1 MKKYKYLI
9 FDADHTL
16 LHYIKDETSA
26 FEDLYKELGLAYT
39 KELAKASRFYSESVW
54 TKTGL
59 YDVHDEKIQ
68 REYHTLYRTHLYD
81 VFVRIFEQF
90 PCNADPK
97 TTSRRFL
104 ELLAREGA
112 MMDGAEDVV
121 KKLSKKSG
129 GEYDV
134 CIATNGLLEIQR
146 ARLCKLFPY
155 AKAVFVSE
163 ELGCIKPLPEFFE
176 RMLESL
182 QAESKECLMIG
193 DSLSSD
199 VAGAMAVGMDSCW
212 YNPGGQENAT
222 GFQPTY
228 EIHTLEKLLEI
239 L

>member
-16 LHYIKDETSA
+16 LNYIADETSA

-39 KELAKASRFYSESVW
+39 PELAAESRCASEEEW

-81 VFVRIFEQF
+81 VFARIFEQF

-104 ELLAREGA
+104 ELLAREGETL
-112 MMDGAEDVV
+112 EDVEGLFEKLV
-121 KKLSKKSG
+121 KAGYSL
-129 GEYDV
+129 
-134 CIATNGLLEIQR
+134 CIATNGLSFIQR
-146 ARLCKLFPY
+146 GRLSKLLPFV
-155 AKAVFVSE
+155 KELFVSE
-163 ELGCIKPLPEFFE
+163 EMDCIKPLPAFFE
-176 RMLESL
+176 NMVQKLGAGTED
-182 QAESKECLMIG
+182 CLMIG

-199 VAGAMAVGMDSCW
+199 VAGANGFGMDSCW
-212 YNPGGQENAT
+212 YNPLGVKNET
-222 GFQPTY
+222 EFKPTY
-228 EIHTLEKLLEI
+228 EIRNLEKLLEI

>member
-1 MKKYKYLI
+1 MRKYKYLI

-26 FEDLYKELGLAYT
+26 FEDLYKEIGLAYT
-39 KELAKASRFYSESVW
+39 AEIAKASRFASEDEW

-68 REYHTLYRTHLYD
+68 REYHNLYRTHLYG
-81 VFVRIFEQF
+81 VFARIFEKF

-97 TTSRRFL
+97 TTSKRFL

-121 KKLSKKSG
+121 KKLSKKNG

-134 CIATNGLLEIQR
+134 CIATNGLMELQR
-146 ARLCKLFPY
+146 ARLCKLLPY
-155 AKAVFVSE
+155 TKALFVSE
-163 ELGCIKPLPEFFE
+163 ELGCIKPLPAFFE
-176 RMLESL
+176 KMLEKL
-182 QAESKECLMIG
+182 QAKKEVCLMIG

-199 VAGAMAVGMDSCW
+199 VAGAIGVGMDSCW
-212 YNPGGQENAT
+212 YNPKGLKNQTE
-222 GFQPTY
+222 FKPTY
-228 EIHTLEKLLEI
+228 EIRGLSQLLEI